1 MRALVVGA
9 GPAGLLAATALSRQ
23 GFAVHLAD
31 PEPGNGARTRPQSVH
46 VHLWP
51 GSAWQRLK
59 SWLPELEALTG
70 PWPTRATLD
79 DVLWR
84 LCRPQV
90 DQVHA
95 TRIREL
101 VFRESSVDAL
111 TDAGWLA
118 FDLVVDASG
127 ASRATLAS
135 VAKACGFPVTLHE
148 GPPSGGYVTLLLAG
162 IDLNGDEAVVAAR
175 DAKSGAGAILMG
187 AAGSAAR
194 LTLQVPPGAGVPADL
209 PMALRFLEAF
219 DDPRLHEVC
228 RAATLE
234 GNPVR
239 YGNRPHARLA
249 LEEMAGLPGNWIPVG
264 DCLLA
269 TPPYLGHGLDQLTEH
284 VELLGSGVEAKLSW
298 AESRTRMV
306 LRARERWWGATW
318 IEAFRSPLANSGG
331 H

>member
-9 GPAGLLAATALSRQ
+9 GPAGLLAATALSHR

-31 PEPGNGARTRPQSVH
+31 PEPGNGTRTRPQSAH

-51 GSAWQRLK
+51 GSAWQRLN
-59 SWLPELEALTG
+59 SWLPELEELTG
-70 PWPTRATLD
+70 PRPTRTMLD
-79 DVLWR
+79 DMLWR
-84 LCRPQV
+84 LCRPQI
-90 DQVHA
+90 DAVHA
-95 TRIREL
+95 VRIREL
-101 VFRESSVDAL
+101 VFRESSVHAL
-111 TDAGWLA
+111 TDMGWLY

-135 VAKACGFPVTLHE
+135 VAQACGFPVTLHE
-148 GPPSGGYVTLLLAG
+148 GPPSGGYVTLRLAG
-162 IDLNGDEAVVAAR
+162 IDLDADGRVVAVR
-175 DAKSGAGAILMG
+175 DANSGAGAIFMG

-219 DDPRLHEVC
+219 DAPVLHQVC
-228 RAATLE
+228 EGATLE
-234 GNPVR
+234 GRPVR
-239 YGNRPHARLA
+239 YGSRPHARLA
-249 LEEMAGLPGNWIPVG
+249 LEEIAALPENWIPIG

-269 TPPYLGHGLDQLTEH
+269 TPPYLGHGLDQLTEQ
-284 VELLGSGVEAKLSW
+284 VELLGSGVDGNLSW
-298 AESRTRMV
+298 AENRTRMV

-318 IEAFRSPLANSGG
+318 IEAFRSPLHGSGR